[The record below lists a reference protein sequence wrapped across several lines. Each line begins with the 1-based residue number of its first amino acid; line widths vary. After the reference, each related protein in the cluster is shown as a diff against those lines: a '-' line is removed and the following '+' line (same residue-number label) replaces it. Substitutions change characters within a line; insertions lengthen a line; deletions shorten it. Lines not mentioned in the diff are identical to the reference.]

1 MASTMNTSPFD
12 PCVWQLLHSLD
23 RSIYVLRIAQRYGAT
38 DGVPSHSALL
48 AARLAPD
55 MLHLAHQV
63 EVLADGVVGS
73 VALLAGA
80 DHAATGKVFNRGADL
95 LPVMHWRTLDDA
107 LDRIATAQSEAQALV
122 TSARWVRPDATLTV
136 RRPGNARQF
145 VATAFAERYAVPN
158 ALFHLSMVYALLRA
172 NGVPIGKADFEGP
185 PAYTV
190 VNCG

>member
-1 MASTMNTSPFD
+1 MNTSPFD

-23 RSIYVLRIAQRYGAT
+23 RTTHLLRIAQRHLSAGGA
-38 DGVPSHSALL
+38 SLHSTLL

-63 EVLADGVVGS
+63 EVLADAVVGS

-80 DHAATGKVFNRGADL
+80 DHVATGKVFNRGEDL
-95 LPVMHWRTLDDA
+95 LPYLHWRTLDDA
-107 LDRIATAQSEAQALV
+107 LDRVAIAQSEAQALA
-122 TSARWVRPDATLTV
+122 TAAHWVQPDAVLTV

-145 VATAFAERYAVPN
+145 VATVFAERYAVPN

-172 NGVPIGKADFEGP
+172 NGVPIGKADFGGP
-185 PAYTV
+185 DPYTLV
-190 VNCG
+190 H

>member
-1 MASTMNTSPFD
+1 MHPSPFT
-12 PCVWQLLHSLD
+12 PSVQQLQHSLD
-23 RSIYVLRIAQRYGAT
+23 RSFHLLRIAQHHLSSGA
-38 DGVPSHSALL
+38 VPLPSTWL

-80 DHAATGKVFNRGADL
+80 DHPAAAKVFNRGEDL
-95 LPVMHWRTLDDA
+95 LPALPWQTLDDA
-107 LDRIATAQSEAQALV
+107 LHRVATAQGDAQALV
-122 TSARWVRPDATLTV
+122 TSARWLPPDATLTV

-145 VATAFAERYAVPN
+145 VTTVFAERYAVPN

-172 NGVPIGKADFEGP
+172 QGVPLGKADFEGP
-185 PAYTV
+185 PAYRLV
-190 VNCG
+190 D

>member
-1 MASTMNTSPFD
+1 MNTSPLT
-12 PCVWQLLHSLD
+12 PSVRQLQHSLD
-23 RSIYVLRIAQRYGAT
+23 RALHLLHTASEYAST
-38 DGVPSHSALL
+38 PGVPSHSALL

-80 DHAATGKVFNRGADL
+80 DHAATGKVFNRGTDL
-95 LPVMHWRTLDDA
+95 LPVLHWRTLDDA

-122 TSARWVRPDATLTV
+122 TSARWVPPDAMLTV
-136 RRPGNARQF
+136 RRTGNARQF
-145 VATAFAERYAVPN
+145 VATAFAERYALPN

-172 NGVPIGKADFEGP
+172 KGVPLGKADFEGP
-185 PAYTV
+185 PAYTLV
-190 VNCG
+190 A